1 MNKFLSRFTLFS
13 LFILSTAL
21 AANTTSTIKGKVVDA
36 EGASVSGASIT
47 VVYTPTG
54 NSRSVNSDANGYTAP
69 NWKNVCLLKHVW
81 VIIKNVWLSQ
91 SDNNQLI

>member
-13 LFILSTAL
+13 LFVLSTAL

-36 EGASVSGASIT
+36 EGASVSGALIT

-54 NSRSVNSDANGYTAP
+54 NTRSVNSDANGQFA
-69 NWKNVCLLKHVW
+69 LLNLQVGGPYRISASSPSGMSS
-81 VIIKNVWLSQ
+81 VDGVFS
-91 SDNNQLI
+91 